1 MTRIRFYGSGLAP
14 NLSRAKRP
22 PGERGDTRP
31 TDARVKG
38 AGVILLPLREK
49 VASEGRR
56 MRGRAALSAKTLRG

>member
-1 MTRIRFYGSGLAP
+1 MTRIRFYGSGPEP

-38 AGVILLPLREK
+38 GRETGQ
-49 VASEGRR
+49 VEAQSFA
-56 MRGRAALSAKTLRG
+56 MRCYAAPAFGSR